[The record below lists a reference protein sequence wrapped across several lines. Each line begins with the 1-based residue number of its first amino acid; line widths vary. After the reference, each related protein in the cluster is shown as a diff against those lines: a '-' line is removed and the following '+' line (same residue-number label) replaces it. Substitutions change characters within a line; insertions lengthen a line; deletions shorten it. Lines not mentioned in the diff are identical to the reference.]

1 MHVSLTWN
9 HEFSLHQVFPWSH
22 PPSRPAGTEDH
33 RRPAELWASW
43 IPKGGD
49 RHPKRGWSWMIW
61 SLVGRSHAIC
71 NIASSKDTL
80 AHEYGILRPYGFSI
94 SLPLQINST
103 FGVSCLIQSFEF
115 LQLCFGRN
123 YWGPIMLLAK
133 RRCIIWRQTQIAL
146 VFWQV
151 MSRWKTSKGL
161 HSKITFMQCYQ
172 NRAMTNSSFVDD
184 FPLFSLLKAHKSR
197 WFHS

>member
-123 YWGPIMLLAK
+123 YWGPIMSIWQKEAASFGDKPKLLWFFDKSCPDEK
-133 RRCIIWRQTQIAL
+133 RQRDCIP
-146 VFWQV
+146 
-151 MSRWKTSKGL
+151 
-161 HSKITFMQCYQ
+161 KITFMQCYQ

-184 FPLFSLLKAHKSR
+184 FPLFSLLK
-197 WFHS
+197 F